1 MRKMKLLP
9 LFTLISALIFASSCG
24 NTDAIDEEG
33 SMTDP
38 AEETVNYSLTTAII
52 PSDGGSVSPSG
63 GEFEEGSEVTVEATA
78 EPGFSFS
85 SWDGDLSGNENPT
98 VITMDSDKSVT
109 AIFEEDSEIF
119 SLTVSTD
126 GSGTVSPGSGDYE
139 EGTEVELTAT
149 ADPGWSFIGW
159 EGDLSGT
166 TNPQTIT
173 MDSDKEVTAVF
184 EDIRSEYS
192 VMLTLSDGV
201 DQIDL
206 GLGQSANPEDE
217 SVYAPPSPPEGA
229 LDGRFERDEEEF
241 FVDYR
246 INTLSQVEWT
256 LTYQQAEEDELTLT
270 WGIEAVQMEGSLIL
284 SSSHLG
290 EEVDMLEQS
299 EVTFTGNDTGNF
311 TIIYTSE
318 N

>member
-1 MRKMKLLP
+1 MKLLP